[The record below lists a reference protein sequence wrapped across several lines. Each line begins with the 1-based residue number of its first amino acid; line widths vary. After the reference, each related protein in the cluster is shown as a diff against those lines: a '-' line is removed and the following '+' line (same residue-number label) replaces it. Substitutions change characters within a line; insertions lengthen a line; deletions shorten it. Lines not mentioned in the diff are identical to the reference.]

1 MMYSTYFSLSTSSV
15 IESFRAYDIH
25 GTMKRLLSTIQIGKL
40 SGKCTRELNPGDSL
54 GCSRKRVFSKVVP
67 HDTGSKISLRQS
79 PRHEASS
86 LDVCP
91 LPPHEQSDTTR
102 RFSSSERPDPFA
114 RRPTVKCDPY
124 GQGGKPLTLGEAKAL
139 LRTVEPEWE
148 ILRVETP
155 SNDISTDDTSDEDDA
170 ATIPFAIA
178 RNFWHENYMSGAQFI
193 NHVAAVA
200 QMNAQHF
207 PHQLVFDRKL
217 QPRTKSWG
225 ICTRVVCRTHVLQ
238 GLSHHDFYLATLMD
252 IEIERPEVRGLVVR

>member
-1 MMYSTYFSLSTSSV
+1 M
-15 IESFRAYDIH
+15 IESIRVYDIH
-25 GTMKRLLSTIQIGKL
+25 GTMKRLFSTIQRGKL
-40 SGKCTRELNPGDSL
+40 SGTCLRVLNPCDSS
-54 GCSRKRVFSKVVP
+54 GSRRIRFYSKFVPQDPWSKR
-67 HDTGSKISLRQS
+67 SLRQS
-79 PRHEASS
+79 PHHEASS
-86 LDVCP
+86 FYVCP
-91 LPPHEQSDTTR
+91 LPPHEQSGTPR

-114 RRPTVKCDPY
+114 RRPTAKCDPY

-148 ILRVETP
+148 ILRMDAP
-155 SNDISTDDTSDEDDA
+155 SNDKSTNETSDEDDA

-178 RNFWHENYMSGAQFI
+178 RNFWHENYMAGAQFI

-207 PHQLVFDRKL
+207 PHQLVLDRKL
-217 QPRTKSWG
+217 QSRTKSWE
-225 ICTRVVCRTHVLQ
+225 ICTRVICRTHVLQ